1 MFLGTTCI
9 CAHYAHVDYGMLSR
23 HLPRWQPA
31 GVLDTLRLVK
41 TIYPNLRHRFLDAL
55 IDHVKPDLSAAPH

>member
-1 MFLGTTCI
+1 M
-9 CAHYAHVDYGMLSR
+9 
-23 HLPRWQPA
+23 PRWQPA

-41 TIYPNLRHRFLDAL
+41 TIYPNLRHRSLDAL